1 MLVQTSVQWFFKFM
15 KNLWFNSKQGLCHIA
30 ALPFTLK
37 KSYRK
42 AKEELWKLKYFTMQK
57 YT

>member
-1 MLVQTSVQWFFKFM
+1 MLVQTTVQWFFSFM
-15 KNLWFNSKQGLCHIA
+15 KNLWFNSKQGLCHIV

-37 KSYRK
+37 KYRK
-42 AKEELWKLKYFTMQK
+42 AKEELWELKYFTMQK